1 MMGISAENM
10 GKMTEEQLFVGAR
23 TLAGNTVPQEV
34 STKQTLRESGDQPL
48 VRSTR
53 GRSTGQ
59 LSRSYLRR
67 LRSTRSTDYSSRLL
81 RTRYRL
87 GQLDTWFWVVLL
99 RVLRF
104 PPLFSKRF
112 EKNTRKKR

>member
-1 MMGISAENM
+1 MSNFLWG
-10 GKMTEEQLFVGAR
+10 
-23 TLAGNTVPQEV
+23 QEHWQETQ
-34 STKQTLRESGDQPL
+34 SHPRCPPNKLSESRGDQPL

-112 EKNTRKKR
+112 EKNTRKKRDKRKDSKRQN

>member
-1 MMGISAENM
+1 MG
-10 GKMTEEQLFVGAR
+10 GAR
-23 TLAGNTVPQEV
+23 TLAGNTVPQEMG
-34 STKQTLRESGDQPL
+34 TKQTLRESGDQPL

-104 PPLFSKRF
+104 PPLFPKEHTKEKIKRDR
-112 EKNTRKKR
+112 EKIRKDKIKTKCKSN

>member
-1 MMGISAENM
+1 MTDESNFLWGQENI
-10 GKMTEEQLFVGAR
+10 GRKHSPTRGVHQTNSQRVGY
-23 TLAGNTVPQEV
+23 
-34 STKQTLRESGDQPL
+34 DQPL

>member
-1 MMGISAENM
+1 MG
-10 GKMTEEQLFVGAR
+10 QLFVGAR
-23 TLAGNTVPQEV
+23 EHWQETVPPEG

-104 PPLFSKRF
+104 PPLFFQKIRKEHEREKIKRDKRF
-112 EKNTRKKR
+112 EKT